1 VLIHEAAAIKEH
13 RILLSDPDP
22 VTDLLFKVQ
31 ERLREEISHGISQVS
46 EAYQNLISS
55 LEGDPNWHELESH
68 EQEKIL
74 SSHHIREIPQ
84 MPLGTDEEIIH
95 ALKRYPLSDYQKA
108 LELINLSRGPI
119 VSDAAHLYAAKHK
132 KVLTSVSLKRG
143 VKITN
148 EEELEIYIDDIRKR
162 VNELL
167 QQKQEVLIQ

>member
-1 VLIHEAAAIKEH
+1 
-13 RILLSDPDP
+13 
-22 VTDLLFKVQ
+22 
-31 ERLREEISHGISQVS
+31 
-46 EAYQNLISS
+46 
-55 LEGDPNWHELESH
+55 
-68 EQEKIL
+68 
-74 SSHHIREIPQ
+74 

-108 LELINLSRGPI
+108 LELINLSRGLI

-132 KVLTSVSLKRG
+132 KVLISVTLKRG